1 MQIIYYVFQLSE
13 SNSDYLS
20 SPSLVGVRRG
30 PITLAKPFK
39 TVALTMKAGWGNNL

>member
-20 SPSLVGVRRG
+20 SPSLGEVRGGR
-30 PITLAKPFK
+30 ITLAKPFN
-39 TVALTMKAGWGNNL
+39 TVALTVKAG

>member
-20 SPSLVGVRRG
+20 SPSMGEVRGGR
-30 PITLAKPFK
+30 ITLAKPFN
-39 TVALTMKAGWGNNL
+39 TVALTVKAG